1 MHATRLES
9 FPRSSTFETYDPS
22 LDSENCDMAN
32 RLYWRPIC
40 DNDDPLDNQLKYILM
55 EQDLVDNKMLTT
67 KELGLLKG
75 IKAAA
80 SFLNQKELESSATK
94 LIEAIET
101 YGSLQLY
108 SKEEY

>member
-1 MHATRLES
+1 MHSIRSEQFT
-9 FPRSSTFETYDPS
+9 RSSNFETYDPE
-22 LDSENCDMAN
+22 LDNDSEMPN

-40 DNDDPLDNQLKYILM
+40 DNDEAIDNQLKYILM
-55 EQDLVDNKMLTT
+55 EQDIVGNNILTT

-75 IKAAA
+75 IRAAA
-80 SFLNQKELESSATK
+80 SFLNQKELESSTTK

-101 YGSLQLY
+101 FGTLQLF